1 MKGKTNTIKILSLL
15 LLCTVPLG
23 GCSEREAAK
32 EPVKE
37 TIKEPVKQA
46 VSPDINNIKQICSM
60 ATLKCYYHNVAKS
73 TKTAGTGLLHIG
85 EKERKFW
92 IDYTGVA
99 EISYDIS
106 RIRMEQDGK
115 NIIITLPPPDVEC
128 TVDPGSWDESSY
140 IISKDSFFK
149 SNPITAADQ
158 NQAIQD
164 AQNTMRAS
172 VLSNSSILTSAET
185 QAKKLIKNYI
195 DKVGENAKVKY
206 EITWQTEADK
216 EDKE

>member
-1 MKGKTNTIKILSLL
+1 MKGKTNIIKKLPPL
-15 LLCTVPLG
+15 LLCTVLLG
-23 GCSEREAAK
+23 GCSVGEGQK
-32 EPVKE
+32 ESA
-37 TIKEPVKQA
+37 KQA

-73 TKTAGTGLLHIG
+73 TKTAGTGLAHIG
-85 EKERKFW
+85 ERERKFW

-106 RIRMEQDGK
+106 RIRMEQDGTD
-115 NIIITLPPPDVEC
+115 IIITLPPPDVEC
-128 TVDPGSWDESSY
+128 TVDPGSWDERSY
-140 IISKDSFFK
+140 VISKDSFLQ
-149 SNPITAADQ
+149 SNPITADDQ
-158 NQAIQD
+158 TQAIQD

-185 QAKKLIKNYI
+185 QAKKLIENYI
-195 DKVGENAKVKY
+195 DKVGEKTETEYNV
-206 EITWQTEADK
+206 IWQTEDNK